1 MSDEERQ
8 KFDRNAVVYRELA
21 ARFRAGL
28 QQRER

>member
-21 ARFRAGL
+21 VRFRAGL
-28 QQRER
+28 RAPA

>member
-28 QQRER
+28 RATA